1 VNILVFGAGG
11 VGAFFGA
18 LLVHAGRD
26 VHFVARGAQLE
37 AMRRDGLH
45 IRSSLI
51 GDVHV
56 PRVQVYERA
65 GNAPQADLIL
75 VCVKTYQTA
84 SILDDLA
91 ASVKDSTIIVTLQNG
106 VESDEVV
113 AGRFGWEHVVPAAVY
128 VSATI
133 DEPGVVVHEAPA
145 RISFGTRPGFDSDRL
160 EALREVLAS
169 TGQRIQISGDIQ
181 HERWRKLMWN
191 ASFNTVSAITMRS
204 PGELLA
210 LADTRALLR
219 RLMQEVV
226 DVARALGIG
235 LVDANVDD
243 HISWTERAPGMRT
256 STMVDRSRGRT
267 MEADALIGVIARK
280 GREQGVRT
288 PASDTMYALMK
299 ACESAPR

>member
-1 VNILVFGAGG
+1 MSAQSVLIYGAGG

-18 LLVHAGRD
+18 LLAHAGRD
-26 VHFVARGAQLE
+26 VYFIARGPQLE

-45 IRSSLI
+45 VRSSLI

-65 GNAPQADLIL
+65 GDAPQADLVL

-91 ASVKDSTIIVTLQNG
+91 ASVKDSTVIMTLQNG

-113 AGRFGWEHVVPAAVY
+113 AGRFGWERVVPAAVY
-128 VSATI
+128 VGATI
-133 DEPGVVVHEAPA
+133 DEPGVVVHQAPA
-145 RISFGTRPGFDSDRL
+145 RISFGARPGFDESRL
-160 EALREVLAS
+160 ESVREVLAS
-169 TGQRIQISGDIQ
+169 TGQRVQISADIQ

-191 ASFNTVSAITMRS
+191 ASFNTVSAMTMRS
-204 PGELLA
+204 PAELLA
-210 LADTRALLR
+210 LAETRALLR

-226 DVARALGIG
+226 SVAQAVGVG
-235 LVDANVDD
+235 LVEADVDE

-256 STMVDRSRGRT
+256 STMVDRSRGRA
-267 MEADALIGVIARK
+267 MEADALIGVIVRR
-280 GREQGVRT
+280 GRECAIPT
-288 PASDTMYALMK
+288 PASEAMYALMK
-299 ACESAPR
+299 ACT

>member
-1 VNILVFGAGG
+1 VSTPNILIYGAGG

-45 IRSSLI
+45 VRSSLI

-65 GNAPQADLIL
+65 RDAPQADLIL
-75 VCVKTYQTA
+75 VCVKTYQTS

-91 ASVKDSTIIVTLQNG
+91 ASVKASTIVMTLQNG

-113 AGRFGWEHVVPAAVY
+113 AGRFGWERVVPAAVY
-128 VSATI
+128 VGATI
-133 DEPGVVVHEAPA
+133 DEPGVVVHQAPA
-145 RISFGTRPGFDSDRL
+145 RISFGARPGFDAARL
-160 EALREVLAS
+160 DAVREVLAS
-169 TGQRIQISGDIQ
+169 TGQRIQVSGDIQ

-191 ASFNTVSAITMRS
+191 ASFNTVSAMTMRS
-204 PGELLA
+204 PAELLA
-210 LADTRALLR
+210 LPETRELLR

-226 DVARALGIG
+226 NVAQALGVG
-235 LVDANVDD
+235 LVDADVDE
-243 HISWTERAPGMRT
+243 HLSWTERAPGMRT
-256 STMVDRSRGRT
+256 STMVDRSRGRA
-267 MEADALIGVIARK
+267 MEADALIGVIVRR
-280 GREQGVRT
+280 GRECGIPT
-288 PASDTMYALMK
+288 PASEAMYALMK
-299 ACESAPR
+299 ACD